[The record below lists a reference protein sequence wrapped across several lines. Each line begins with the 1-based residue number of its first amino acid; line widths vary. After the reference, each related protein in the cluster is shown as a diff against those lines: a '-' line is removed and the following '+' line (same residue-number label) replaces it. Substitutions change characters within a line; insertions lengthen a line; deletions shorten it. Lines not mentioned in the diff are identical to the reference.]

1 MSGNKYGA
9 WSTLRTLLV
18 ESNLTVIDLHDKL
31 RDQGFEVNKKSLYRL
46 ATSRPIHKLDTAI
59 ARAVC
64 EALDIRLQD
73 LIQFS
78 ETTCSLRYLDHSS
91 QKELDHLMEKNN
103 QTKLTPK
110 ERARFE
116 ELLEQAQQITLYNSR
131 VLIDQKRLRES
142 KQPALAAR

>member
-1 MSGNKYGA
+1 
-9 WSTLRTLLV
+9 
-18 ESNLTVIDLHDKL
+18 VIDLHDKL